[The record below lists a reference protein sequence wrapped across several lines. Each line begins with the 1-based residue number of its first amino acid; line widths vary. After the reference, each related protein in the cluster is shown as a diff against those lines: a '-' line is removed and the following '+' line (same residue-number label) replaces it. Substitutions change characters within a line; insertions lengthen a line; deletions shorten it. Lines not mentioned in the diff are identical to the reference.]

1 MADIFISYSRKDK
14 EFVRT
19 LHQALSQSQ
28 RSTWVDWED
37 IPVSA
42 EWWKEIEAGIE
53 GADTFIFVISPNSV
67 ASKVCYQEIEHA
79 ARFNKRLFP
88 IVRRE
93 GFPIE
98 QVHEALQRHNWLFF
112 RKEDDFD
119 QAFETLTKAVDTD
132 LDHVRT
138 HTRLLVKAIEW
149 DDAGRN
155 DGLLLRGGG
164 LAAAEQWLKQSEGK
178 APQPTEQHKNYITK
192 SRQAE
197 NATRRA
203 KLMVGVGAGV
213 MGVMLAIATTTGIR
227 AQQQMGTTRSEIAAL
242 QQEKADL
249 EAETDRAVRNLRLAE
264 AKQQQAV
271 DAANQASQDLQAAVE
286 RETEAQEKAK
296 AAQTLAAQAQ
306 QTQQQAETAA
316 AEAERKRQ
324 AAEAATAE
332 AQRAN
337 VQSSTAYE
345 KTLED
350 LREQWQ
356 RGDRQDAL
364 IRLAMARICQL
375 EGHSEEAELRA
386 CIQETLAATYTQI
399 DE

>member
-28 RSTWVDWED
+28 RDAWVDWED
-37 IPVSA
+37 IPVTA

-53 GADTFIFVISPNSV
+53 GADTFIFIISPDSV

-79 ARFNKRLFP
+79 AKLNKRLFP

-93 GFPIE
+93 GFAIE

-119 QAFETLTKAVDTD
+119 PAFETLIRAVDTD
-132 LDHVRT
+132 LDYVRT

-149 DDAGRN
+149 DDGGRN

-164 LAAAEQWLKQSEGK
+164 LAAAEQWLRQSEGK

-197 NATRRA
+197 NAIRRT

-213 MGVMLAIATTTGIR
+213 MGIMLAIATTTGLR
-227 AQQQMGTTRSEIAAL
+227 AQQQIETTRSEIAAL
-242 QQEKADL
+242 QQEKAEL
-249 EAETDRAVRNLRLAE
+249 ETETNRAVRNLRLAE
-264 AKQQQAV
+264 AKRQQAT
-271 DAANQASQDLQAAVE
+271 DAANQANQDLQAAVE
-286 RETEAQEKAK
+286 RETEAQGKVK
-296 AAQTLAAQAQ
+296 AAEALVAQAQ

-324 AAEAATAE
+324 SAEAATAE
-332 AQRAN
+332 AQQAN

-375 EGHSEEAELRA
+375 EGYSEEAELRA
-386 CIQETLAATYTQI
+386 CIQETLDGTRSQI
-399 DE
+399 SE